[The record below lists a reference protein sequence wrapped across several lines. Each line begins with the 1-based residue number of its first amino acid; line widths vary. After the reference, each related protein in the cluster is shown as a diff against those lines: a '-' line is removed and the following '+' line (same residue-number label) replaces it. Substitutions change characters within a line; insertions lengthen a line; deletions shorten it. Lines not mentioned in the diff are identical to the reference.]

1 MTRAEIEAILAGT
14 KGVTPG
20 PWTVGSW
27 RDYVYSIA
35 GENKWEPICRVQR
48 NGDEATDDNQD
59 VIDAAHIARLDPQT
73 VSALCTALLES
84 MDRVE
89 AQGRERKALEA
100 SLTNMPRSYDTEY
113 DGRTYT
119 NCTGCERCTSEGEE
133 HEPDCIWLTIP
144 DPPPFEPGSTSA
156 KTVPCP
162 DCARKFHTDDDLR
175 RHRRDKHARKSL
187 GGSNGGR

>member
-1 MTRAEIEAILAGT
+1 MTRSEIEAILAGT

-48 NGDEATDDNQD
+48 NGDEATDDNRD

-73 VSALCTALLES
+73 VSSLCTALLES

-89 AQGRERKALEA
+89 ELEWALGGAARIMDAEALVLQTVQRSPSVAA
-100 SLTNMPRSYDTEY
+100 SLQRGAE
-113 DGRTYT
+113 
-119 NCTGCERCTSEGEE
+119 
-133 HEPDCIWLTIP
+133 
-144 DPPPFEPGSTSA
+144 A
-156 KTVPCP
+156 
-162 DCARKFHTDDDLR
+162 ARKIIGDG
-175 RHRRDKHARKSL
+175 K
-187 GGSNGGR
+187 

>member
-1 MTRAEIEAILAGT
+1 MTRSEIEAILAGT

-48 NGDEATDDNQD
+48 NGDEATDDNRD

-89 AQGRERKALEA
+89 ELEGVLEPFA
-100 SLTNMPRSYDTEY
+100 ATAKMDIGESETDEDIFQNLTHHYAPQ
-113 DGRTYT
+113 
-119 NCTGCERCTSEGEE
+119 
-133 HEPDCIWLTIP
+133 I
-144 DPPPFEPGSTSA
+144 
-156 KTVPCP
+156 TVGHFR
-162 DCARKFHTDDDLR
+162 A
-175 RHRRDKHARKSL
+175 ARKSL
-187 GGSNGGR
+187 GGSNER

>member
-1 MTRAEIEAILAGT
+1 MTRSEIEAILAGT

-48 NGDEATDDNQD
+48 NGDEATDDNRD

-73 VSALCTALLES
+73 VSTLCTALLES

-89 AQGRERKALEA
+89 ELEKVLEPFALVGEVMSQQSPEDRSPWVTAPDTTSYASQG
-100 SLTNMPRSYDTEY
+100 LTFGDFR
-113 DGRTYT
+113 
-119 NCTGCERCTSEGEE
+119 
-133 HEPDCIWLTIP
+133 
-144 DPPPFEPGSTSA
+144 A
-156 KTVPCP
+156 
-162 DCARKFHTDDDLR
+162 
-175 RHRRDKHARKSL
+175 ARKSL
-187 GGSNGGR
+187 GGSNER

>member
-1 MTRAEIEAILAGT
+1 MTRAQIEAILAGT

-48 NGDEATDDNQD
+48 NGDEATDDNRD

-89 AQGRERKALEA
+89 ELERYARDISKAAVQVRPLGGSELFTCIGGEHYADPAVIGDEIKRIKDALHEA
-100 SLTNMPRSYDTEY
+100 KVAAVL
-113 DGRTYT
+113 
-119 NCTGCERCTSEGEE
+119 
-133 HEPDCIWLTIP
+133 
-144 DPPPFEPGSTSA
+144 
-156 KTVPCP
+156 
-162 DCARKFHTDDDLR
+162 
-175 RHRRDKHARKSL
+175 ARKSL
-187 GGSNGGR
+187 GGCNG

>member
-1 MTRAEIEAILAGT
+1 MDTEHTRGHIMTRAEIEAILAGT

-48 NGDEATDDNQD
+48 NGDEATDDNRD

-73 VSALCTALLES
+73 VSSLCTALLES

-89 AQGRERKALEA
+89 ELEWALKEFDRY
-100 SLTNMPRSYDTEY
+100 SLVIESAV
-113 DGRTYT
+113 RT
-119 NCTGCERCTSEGEE
+119 C
-133 HEPDCIWLTIP
+133 
-144 DPPPFEPGSTSA
+144 DPIRRPEVLA
-156 KTVPCP
+156 
-162 DCARKFHTDDDLR
+162 ALR
-175 RHRRDKHARKSL
+175 AARKSL
-187 GGSNGGR
+187 GGSNER